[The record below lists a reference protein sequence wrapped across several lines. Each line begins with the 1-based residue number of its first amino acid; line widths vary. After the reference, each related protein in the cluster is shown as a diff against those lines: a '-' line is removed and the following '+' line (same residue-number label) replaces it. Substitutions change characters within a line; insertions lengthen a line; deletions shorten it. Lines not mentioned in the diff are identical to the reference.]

1 MYVRAIQ
8 SISLVTDTA
17 ASKDDGWSTLQPNG
31 SLRQEEALSSFVGI
45 ISVRCSYEID
55 TSFGGDGDR
64 FDVSMRGKRLLV
76 FKTARAFCRCFS
88 ALSDS
93 GVIDG
98 ESSPDVSPN
107 HRLTRSGVCPTM
119 LG

>member
-17 ASKDDGWSTLQPNG
+17 AGKDDGWPTQQPNG
-31 SLRQEEALSSFVGI
+31 SLKQGALSSFVGK

-107 HRLTRSGVCPTM
+107 HRLTRSAVCPTM